1 VNSAE
6 NRANDE
12 RQNCSGKIFRQ
23 NICLEIKNALLKL
36 PNGWSLDGFEFES
49 VYE

>member
-1 VNSAE
+1 MMNNKIVPAKPSAE
-6 NRANDE
+6 
-12 RQNCSGKIFRQ
+12 

-36 PNGWSLDGFEFES
+36 PNSWSLDGFEFES